1 MLRRKIFIE
10 TKKRPR
16 LTKELATIDYFT
28 TSGLYFM
35 ELTIVYVYKMIII
48 MVKLP
53 LHDED

>member
-35 ELTIVYVYKMIII
+35 ELTIVYVYKMRII